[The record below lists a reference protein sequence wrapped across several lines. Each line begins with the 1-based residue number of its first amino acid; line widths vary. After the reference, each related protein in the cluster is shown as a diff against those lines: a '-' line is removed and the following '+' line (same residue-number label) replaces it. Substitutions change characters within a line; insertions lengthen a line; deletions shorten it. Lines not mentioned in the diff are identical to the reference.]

1 MVSYFLN
8 YKGLIGFLFDKNNKI
23 NYNIEKKK
31 ISKKEK
37 KMVKIQDRVFRSYT
51 DSRAVFDV
59 VAPGYSDFSVKVAF
73 TDGGDTAKIIV
84 RGKHKFSKDP
94 DDATTDSHLA
104 YESVINEDL
113 KVLISSDDFI
123 RLNSGD
129 FDFDGLR
136 WKAENGIVRIVIPKT
151 KLARGTAVEETKGD
165 VNAPIVDEDDKKK
178 A

>member
-1 MVSYFLN
+1 
-8 YKGLIGFLFDKNNKI
+8 
-23 NYNIEKKK
+23 
-31 ISKKEK
+31 
-37 KMVKIQDRVFRSYT
+37 MVKIQDRVFRSYT

-73 TDGGDTAKIIV
+73 TDGGDTVKIIV

-136 WKAENGIVRIVIPKT
+136 WKAENGVVRIVIPKT